1 MTHQNSQVSNYDQNK
16 IEIIQ
21 RLLCERIEEL
31 FEKLDISLKK
41 IGKLYAGTCEI
52 HGGDNV
58 SAINLYPDGYSVPGY
73 WICQTHHC
81 ERFFKKTII
90 GFVRG
95 ILSNKKYGWAK
106 TGDKSFS
113 FNETINWCCD
123 FLGQKIEDIKIDL
136 LEVEKRGFSSNIS
149 VITKKPFLAFGNI
162 LRKDV
167 RNKLEIPADY
177 FVKRGWSKEI
187 LDKYDV
193 GFCKDKSKPF
203 FNRVVVPIYDNDYR
217 FISGFTARSIFEK
230 CKTCGLHHDSKNKCP
245 STIEDKANSCKWK
258 NSSGFNRDSHLYNF
272 WFAKKQVQN
281 TKMIILCEGPGDVWK
296 LEEAGF
302 HNGVGLFGTSLTD
315 QQQIMI
321 EMSGAMKVVI
331 LTNSDLAGEE
341 GAINIKKQLERGFKI
356 VRPFFP
362 ANDLGDM
369 TIKQIK
375 EVLNNV

>member
-1 MTHQNSQVSNYDQNK
+1 MTHQNNQVLTYDQNK

-21 RLLCERIEEL
+21 RLLCERIDEL
-31 FEKLDISLKK
+31 FEKLDISLKR
-41 IGKLYAGTCEI
+41 IGKLYSGVCEI

-95 ILSNKKYGWAK
+95 ILSNRQFGWTK
-106 TGDKSFS
+106 QGDKSVS
-113 FNETINWCCD
+113 FNETIKWCCE

-136 LEVEKRGFSSNIS
+136 LEVEKRNFSSNIN
-149 VITKKPFLAFGNI
+149 VITKKPNNSYGNI
-162 LRKDV
+162 MRKDV
-167 RNKLEIPADY
+167 RKKLEIPADY
-177 FVKRGWSKEI
+177 FVKRGWKKEI

-193 GFCKDKSKPF
+193 GLCSDSSKPF

-230 CKTCGLHHDSKNKCP
+230 CKSCGLFHSSKNKCP
-245 STIEDKANSCKWK
+245 STIEEKANSCKWK
-258 NSSGFNRDSHLYNF
+258 NSAGFSRDSHLYNF
-272 WFAKKQVQN
+272 WFAKKHVQN
-281 TKMIILCEGPGDVWK
+281 TKTIILCEGPGDVWK

-302 HNGVGLFGTSLTD
+302 NNGVGLFGVSLTD

-331 LTNSDLAGEE
+331 LTNKDLAGEE
-341 GAINIKKQLERGFKI
+341 GRDGIKKQLERGFRI
-356 VRPFFP
+356 VCPSLP

-369 TIKQIK
+369 TIQQIQ
-375 EVLNNV
+375 EMLRNV